1 MNRELVAIGYGATY
15 NYIYYM
21 MGQDLYYDALL
32 GSKLV
37 QTKIRFD
44 TSREWSRQEWRTLL
58 VDLTHVE
65 VILVD
70 TWEDID
76 KQRVIRELR
85 R

>member
-1 MNRELVAIGYGATY
+1 
-15 NYIYYM
+15 M